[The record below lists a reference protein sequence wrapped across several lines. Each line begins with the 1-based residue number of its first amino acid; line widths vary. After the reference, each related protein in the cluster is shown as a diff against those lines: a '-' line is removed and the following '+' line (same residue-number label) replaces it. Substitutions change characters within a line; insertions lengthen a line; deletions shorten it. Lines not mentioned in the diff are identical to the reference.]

1 MNKLTIIGNLTRDPE
16 LRTTQS
22 GLSVCSFTVAV
33 NRRRSQNNEADYF
46 RITVWRELAEI
57 CQKYLS
63 KGRKVAVCG
72 PVAVSTYAA
81 NDGSTRATLEVTADE
96 VEFLTPR
103 SDADAPTQGAARPA
117 PQQTSMNP
125 AAGYEEVEDDDLPF

>member
-1 MNKLTIIGNLTRDPE
+1 MNKITIIGNLTRDPE

-57 CQKYLS
+57 CQKYLA
-63 KGRKVAVCG
+63 KGRKVAVTG
-72 PVAVSTYAA
+72 PVSVSTYTA

-103 SDADAPTQGAARPA
+103 EDASYPAHSAPK
-117 PQQTSMNP
+117 P
-125 AAGYEEVEDDDLPF
+125 AAPAQPDPGFEEVDDDDLPWD

>member
-57 CQKYLS
+57 CQKYLA

-72 PVAVSTYAA
+72 PVAVSTYTA

-103 SDADAPTQGAARPA
+103 EDASYPAHSAQKPDAPAQPDPGF
-117 PQQTSMNP
+117 
-125 AAGYEEVEDDDLPF
+125 EEVDDNDLPF